1 MLGGLRLKVL
11 FTHERTCFA
20 YLNQKYSTNN
30 VQSQCVQVLFG
41 DKKLSLWLV
50 YSNNIHEGG
59 IALNPMH
66 SKLLGLEEG
75 SEVFVSP
82 CGDVKVLDEL
92 YIDTDSS
99 DDQEI
104 LEHNAEVLQLRILD
118 QLRLVVANQKAIV
131 WISTSL
137 PIVFTPNQTG
147 LLVNHSRIV
156 VKIDAFNTFHQRR
169 DTIKPVSEENHQFNN
184 IGLINQG
191 MLQPYLN
198 APKNLVL
205 RTLIIDSDGKKN
217 LIHPYTVFIHDDL
230 LGDSYKDW
238 TVILATMKTIPS
250 ILQEHN
256 EESDKDIGNQHT
268 EDICV
273 EIVSVDN
280 VIFRILS
287 HEIYNR
293 DIPTVLIPKS
303 LNSIVNFE
311 NGMKV
316 LLTIVGD
323 SAEQPEHIDLITYT
337 DAVQSETEVI
347 ERFKKCV
354 VDNTH
359 SGKKFLINDNMVK
372 QNVHICNGFFKFKLK
387 PERLKY
393 TMLNSESFRHC
404 TVSAKCLSDAD
415 LVIPKPV
422 ASNLEYDYKNYCTSM
437 KSVQTLVEK
446 VVSHIYFEIYREAS
460 FKNASEVK
468 SNILITGS
476 SGTGKTALCHAVQ
489 KQLTLW
495 SHIVQCRS
503 LKGRKDVPEVLGR
516 AVLMCQQRSPSV
528 LICDDI
534 DALVPPNMEGA
545 TPQDI
550 AYYQRLAVGIK
561 QLLQTCAGVCVLM
574 TSLGMPALHPTLRNL
589 GGKPLFTAHFEMPS
603 LDQEERAE
611 LLRHLL
617 NDKIRDCFVVED
629 DDVIKMA
636 ADTGGSN
643 VRDVI
648 DYLNKIIFKAVKKKQ
663 KEDIVKPRLIDEP
676 SEASEKSK
684 QFDIWAPVGGME
696 DVKRQLTE
704 CIFWPIMYPALFR
717 SQSCGIM
724 LYGPPGT
731 GKSHIG
737 SCLARLTNMRLICV
751 KGPELLSKYIGQSEK
766 AVRDVFDKAEM
777 QRPCILFFDEFDSLA
792 PK

>member
-20 YLNQKYSTNN
+20 YLNQN
-30 VQSQCVQVLFG
+30 
-41 DKKLSLWLV
+41 
-50 YSNNIHEGG
+50 NNIHEGG

-92 YIDTDSS
+92 YIDTDSP

-468 SNILITGS
+468 SNILITEAADFVVSHSAVPVAQGPQGCAGGARK
-476 SGTGKTALCHAVQ
+476 SGAH
-489 KQLTLW
+489 
-495 SHIVQCRS
+495 
-503 LKGRKDVPEVLGR
+503 VPAAEPFRPHLR
-516 AVLMCQQRSPSV
+516 RHRRSPV
-528 LICDDI
+528 
-534 DALVPPNMEGA
+534 V
-545 TPQDI
+545 
-550 AYYQRLAVGIK
+550 IK

-648 DYLNKIIFKAVKKKQ
+648 DYLNKIIFKAVKKKH
-663 KEDIVKPRLIDEP
+663 EP

-696 DVKRQLTE
+696 D
-704 CIFWPIMYPALFR
+704 
-717 SQSCGIM
+717 SCGIM

-766 AVRDVFDKAEM
+766 AVRDVFDNVSVDDRVDLREVAAWTEGFSPADLK
-777 QRPCILFFDEFDSLA
+777 SLLVTA
-792 PK
+792 QLAKLESLLVSSTHKIQLYKIQVHFVFRFEGHRI